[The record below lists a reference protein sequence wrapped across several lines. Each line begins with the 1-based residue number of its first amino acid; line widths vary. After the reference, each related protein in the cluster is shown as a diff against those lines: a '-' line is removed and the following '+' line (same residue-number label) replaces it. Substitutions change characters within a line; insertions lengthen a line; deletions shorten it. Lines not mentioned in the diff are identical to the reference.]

1 MLALLARTSQSGISS
16 LAPIAP
22 LVSVQLR
29 QHRAGG
35 RSATILRRF
44 FAALCLRWSVRP
56 PKASSTLIAGSTSTL
71 GCYGRIARH
80 TATNLVPLLTAQ
92 TSASDRS
99 RKNLLASSSSSSLKT
114 IMKRSATAVSTSAG
128 AGSNWKALKKSLN
141 SDASISSSSSPAR
154 RKASFSSSTKPKGIA
169 RTRRS
174 DLNAVSNGHTDRS
187 RTSSPAPKTLPW
199 FAGDI
204 SPQDLELVRLTASDR
219 ITRSGQWEGLIDCNL
234 KKQIIL
240 GGLPEDAAPAKKEP
254 GNYLAIDCEMVG
266 VGEKGCQ
273 SLLARVSIVNFHGVT
288 ILDRFVRPQEK
299 VTDYR
304 TWVSGV
310 RPRDL
315 KNAPSFSEVQGEVAN
330 LIKGKVLVGHAI
342 QNDLKAL
349 LVSHPRALIRDT
361 ASFPP
366 LRDLAKTKYPSLKKL
381 AKLVLGID
389 IQMQGESHSSVED
402 ARATMAIFRSQ
413 KSKWDETLRSKGH
426 STFAIGAIDAIDGS
440 SAGKSTSR
448 SMGNKVCK
456 PPANG
461 MAVDPASPT
470 LGKRSMSSS
479 PAAAA
484 AGGGG
489 GERVFQDTLKLK
501 ARMAAKA
508 DWWKDPI

>member
-1 MLALLARTSQSGISS
+1 
-16 LAPIAP
+16 
-22 LVSVQLR
+22 
-29 QHRAGG
+29 
-35 RSATILRRF
+35 
-44 FAALCLRWSVRP
+44 
-56 PKASSTLIAGSTSTL
+56 
-71 GCYGRIARH
+71 
-80 TATNLVPLLTAQ
+80 
-92 TSASDRS
+92 
-99 RKNLLASSSSSSLKT
+99 
-114 IMKRSATAVSTSAG
+114 MKRSATSVSTSAS

-141 SDASISSSSSPAR
+141 SDASTSSSSCPAR
-154 RKASFSSSTKPKGIA
+154 RKASFSSSTKPKGMA
-169 RTRRS
+169 RPRGS

-187 RTSSPAPKTLPW
+187 RTSSRAAKTLPW
-199 FAGDI
+199 FAEDI
-204 SPQDLELVRLTASDR
+204 SPQDLELVRLSASDR

-240 GGLPEDAAPAKKEP
+240 GGLAEEAAPAKKEP

-310 RPRDL
+310 RASDL
-315 KNAPSFSEVQGEVAN
+315 KNAPSFSEVQGEVAK

-361 ASFPP
+361 ATFPP

-389 IQMQGESHSSVED
+389 IQTQGESHSSVED

-413 KSKWDETLRSKGH
+413 KSMWDKTLRSKDHHG
-426 STFAIGAIDAIDGS
+426 FAIDEIDAVDSS
-440 SAGKSTSR
+440 SAGRSTSR
-448 SMGNKVCK
+448 RMGNKVCK
-456 PPANG
+456 PRANSIAIG
-461 MAVDPASPT
+461 PVSPT
-470 LGKRSMSSS
+470 LRKRSMSSS

-484 AGGGG
+484 GAAAAGAAAGGGG
-489 GERVFQDTLKLK
+489 GGREGGFQDTLKLK